1 MFRRVI
7 SQRAPFRAQVQRV
20 TSRSVTSAAATSE
33 TKHLVPIQTRL
44 RSDALLNTPRLN
56 KGAAFSREERA
67 IFGLEGFLPY
77 DIHTLEL
84 QAERAWNQLQKQPS
98 NLLKHAFLASLR
110 DQNQVLFYRLMQ
122 DRLSELLSILYT
134 PTAGEAIQ
142 QFSHLFRRPTGC
154 FLSYPNA
161 DGMRAQ
167 LEAHVEALNPQP
179 DVSDPNP
186 GPIDLVV
193 VTDSEAILGIGDQ
206 GVGGITIATSKA
218 ALYTL
223 GAGLNPNRILS
234 VVLDVGTDNH
244 LLFSDPLYM
253 GWKHTRVRGDPYN
266 RFVDKFIQHVSSLFP
281 DALIHFEDFGNANAQ
296 RLLDKYQ
303 SRTGAVALAALMSA
317 ARITGT
323 KLADSRIVL
332 YGVGSAGLGIV
343 NQIRQGMILVDGLTR
358 EEANKRFWC
367 IDADG
372 LLLKSSPNLRPGQ
385 EEYAR
390 DPAETVGWSRET
402 EEQEAY
408 RLIDVVRAVKPTI
421 LIGTSTH
428 SKGFTEDVVREMAKG
443 CERPV
448 IMPLSNPTSLAEI
461 DPIDAMAWTDYKAL
475 CATGSPFPVIPMPD
489 GTRHKVSE
497 ANNAICY
504 PALGLGTVISR
515 SRTLSPGMIMAGVQA
530 LAKLAPDD
538 GRSLLPDMANV
549 REVSVH
555 IAAAVARRA
564 IEDGHARVKIDGDT
578 EDIEEYIKKRMW
590 DPKYRPLELI

>member
-1 MFRRVI
+1 MVP
-7 SQRAPFRAQVQRV
+7 A
-20 TSRSVTSAAATSE
+20 RSITIASATSA
-33 TKHLVPIQTRL
+33 TKNLVPIKTSLQA
-44 RSDALLNTPRLN
+44 DAILNTPRLN

-77 DIHTLEL
+77 DIHTLEI
-84 QAERAWNQLQKQPS
+84 QVERAWNQLQKQPS

-122 DRLSELLSILYT
+122 DHLSELLSILYT

-142 QFSHLFRRPTGC
+142 QFSHLFRRPIGC

-167 LEAHVEALNPQP
+167 LEAHVESLKHET
-179 DVSDPNP
+179 DVSDPNE

-223 GAGLNPNRILS
+223 GAGLNPNRILP

-253 GWKHTRVRGDPYN
+253 GWKHTRVRGEPYN
-266 RFVDKFIQHVSSLFP
+266 RFVDKFIKHVSALFP
-281 DALIHFEDFGNANAQ
+281 DALIHFEDFGNKNAQ

-303 SRTGAVALAALMSA
+303 SHVPVFNDDIQGTGAVALAAAMSA
-317 ARITGT
+317 LRITGE
-323 KLADSRIVL
+323 KLSDSRIVL
-332 YGVGSAGLGIV
+332 YGAGSAGMGIV
-343 NQIRQGMILVDGLTR
+343 NQIRQGMVLVDGITR

-367 IDADG
+367 LDADG
-372 LLLKSSPNLRPGQ
+372 LLLKSSPSLRPGQ

-390 DPAETVGWSRET
+390 DPNEVQGWKRET
-402 EEQEAY
+402 PEQEAL
-408 RLIDVVRAVKPTI
+408 RLIDVVREVKPTI

-428 SKGFTEDVVREMAKG
+428 ARGFTEEVVREMAKG

-448 IMPLSNPTSLAEI
+448 ILPLSNPTSLAEI
-461 DPIDAMAWTDYKAL
+461 DPADAMAWTDYKAL
-475 CATGSPFPVIPMPD
+475 CATGSPFPLIRMPD
-489 GTRHKVSE
+489 GTTHKISE

-530 LAKLAPDD
+530 LAELAPNDNT
-538 GRSLLPDMANV
+538 SLLPDLADV
-549 REVSVH
+549 RSVSVH
-555 IAAAVARRA
+555 IAAAVVRRA
-564 IEDGHARVKIDGDT
+564 IEEG
-578 EDIEEYIKKRMW
+578 
-590 DPKYRPLELI
+590 

>member
-1 MFRRVI
+1 MAR
-7 SQRAPFRAQVQRV
+7 
-20 TSRSVTSAAATSE
+20 RSVTSAAATSE

-44 RSDALLNTPRLN
+44 RSDALLNCPRLN
-56 KGAAFSREERA
+56 KGAAFTREERA

-77 DIHTLEL
+77 DIHTLEI
-84 QAERAWNQLQKQPS
+84 QAERAWKQLQKQPS

-122 DRLSELLSILYT
+122 DHLRELLSSKYDHLIVCYVTEFIYSPLHAYCGRSNPAVFSSF
-134 PTAGEAIQ
+134 PTTYWLLPR
-142 QFSHLFRRPTGC
+142 F
-154 FLSYPNA
+154 YPNA

-167 LEAHVEALNPQP
+167 MEAHVESLNAQP

-206 GVGGITIATSKA
+206 GVGGITIATSKS

-223 GAGLNPNRILS
+223 GAGLNPNRILP

-296 RLLDKYQ
+296 RLLDKYRT
-303 SRTGAVALAALMSA
+303 RTGAVALAALMSA
-317 ARITGT
+317 IRITGT
-323 KLADSRIVL
+323 KLSDSRIVL
-332 YGVGSAGLGIV
+332 YGTGSAGLGIV
-343 NQIRQGMILVDGLTR
+343 NQIRQGMILVDGLS
-358 EEANKRFWC
+358 EAEANKRFWC

-372 LLLKSSPNLRPGQ
+372 LLLQSNPNLRPGQ
-385 EEYAR
+385 EQYAR
-390 DPAETVGWSRET
+390 DPAEVVGWKRET
-402 EEQEAY
+402 PEHEAL
-408 RLIDVVRAVKPTI
+408 RLIDVVREVKPTI

-428 SKGFTEDVVREMAKG
+428 SKAFTEEIVKEMSQG

-461 DPIDAMAWTDYKAL
+461 DPSDAMVWSNYKVL
-475 CATGSPFPVIPMPD
+475 CATGSPFPPVAMPD
-489 GTRHKVSE
+489 GKMHKISE

-504 PALGLGTVISR
+504 PALGLGTVTAR
-515 SRTLSPGMIMAGVQA
+515 SRTMSPGMIMAGVQA
-530 LAKLAPDD
+530 LAELAPDD
-538 GRSLLPDMANV
+538 GHSLLPDLANV

-555 IAAAVARRA
+555 IAAAVVKRA
-564 IEDGHARVKIDGDT
+564 IEEGHARVKIDGDND
-578 EDIEEYIKKRMW
+578 DIEEYIKKRMW
-590 DPKYRPLELI
+590 DPVYRPLELI

>member
-1 MFRRVI
+1 MAR
-7 SQRAPFRAQVQRV
+7 
-20 TSRSVTSAAATSE
+20 RSVTSAAATSE

-44 RSDALLNTPRLN
+44 RSDALLNCPRLN
-56 KGAAFSREERA
+56 KGAAFTREERA

-77 DIHTLEL
+77 DIHTLEI
-84 QAERAWNQLQKQPS
+84 QAERAWKQLQKQPS

-122 DRLSELLSILYT
+122 DHLRELLSSKYGHS
-134 PTAGEAIQ
+134 TACYVTKLAASS
-142 QFSHLFRRPTGC
+142 F
-154 FLSYPNA
+154 SYPNA

-167 LEAHVEALNPQP
+167 MEAHVESLNAQP

-206 GVGGITIATSKA
+206 GVGGITIATSKS

-223 GAGLNPNRILS
+223 GAGLNPNRILP

-281 DALIHFEDFGNANAQ
+281 DALIHFEDFG
-296 RLLDKYQ
+296 
-303 SRTGAVALAALMSA
+303 TGAVALAALMSA
-317 ARITGT
+317 IRITGT
-323 KLADSRIVL
+323 KLSDSRIVL
-332 YGVGSAGLGIV
+332 YGTGSAGLGIV
-343 NQIRQGMILVDGLTR
+343 NQIRQGMILVDGLS
-358 EEANKRFWC
+358 EAEANKRFWC

-372 LLLKSSPNLRPGQ
+372 LLLQSNPNLRPGQ
-385 EEYAR
+385 EQYAR
-390 DPAETVGWSRET
+390 DPAEVVGWKRET
-402 EEQEAY
+402 PEHEAL
-408 RLIDVVRAVKPTI
+408 RLIDVVREVKPTI

-428 SKGFTEDVVREMAKG
+428 SKAFTEEIVKEMAQG

-461 DPIDAMAWTDYKAL
+461 DPSDAMIWSNYKVL
-475 CATGSPFPVIPMPD
+475 CATGSPFPPVAMPD
-489 GTRHKVSE
+489 GKMHKISE

-504 PALGLGTVISR
+504 PALGLGTVTAR
-515 SRTLSPGMIMAGVQA
+515 SRTMSPGMIMAGVQA
-530 LAKLAPDD
+530 LAELAPDD
-538 GRSLLPDMANV
+538 GHSLLPDLANV

-555 IAAAVARRA
+555 IAAAVVKRA
-564 IEDGHARVKIDGDT
+564 IEEGHARVKIDGDND
-578 EDIEEYIKKRMW
+578 DIEEYIKKRMW
-590 DPKYRPLELI
+590 DPVYRPLELI